1 MRELLTEVL
10 ASTKG
15 KKMRIALTGFSI
27 GWGIFILIVLIS
39 AGNGLINGMKYN
51 FKAYNI
57 GMVTLTPRTTSL
69 PFEGQREGRPVRLY
83 EDDAAY
89 LKRQFGDTVVR
100 TIPVVSHPVQARR
113 GKGYANTSVDGY
125 APGYAAAPNVHVTEG
140 RDLNDNDMQQQR
152 KVCVIPARLKE
163 VFFPQRTAS
172 VVGQTLRLNDI
183 PFVVIGV
190 YEPWLTENTSRAIF
204 APLSTVKTLFSPEGR
219 LDRLYLQTAKLT
231 TEADNVKFNARVRR
245 ELAVRKGFAPTD
257 MRAVKIDNLYELPVL
272 VNSILTSL
280 NIFVVVIGLA
290 TLISGIVGIS
300 NIMLITV
307 KERTREIG
315 IRRAVGSKGRQ
326 IIMLVLSESV
336 VIALT
341 FGYAGMAL
349 AVILMELVDKAIE
362 QAGSSNVFSH
372 PTISLSYVLIISIV
386 MVVAG
391 LIAGYIP
398 AKYAA
403 RIKLVDALSASNN
416 C

>member
-1 MRELLTEVL
+1 M
-10 ASTKG
+10 
-15 KKMRIALTGFSI
+15 
-27 GWGIFILIVLIS
+27 
-39 AGNGLINGMKYN
+39 
-51 FKAYNI
+51 
-57 GMVTLTPRTTSL
+57 
-69 PFEGQREGRPVRLY
+69 
-83 EDDAAY
+83 
-89 LKRQFGDTVVR
+89 
-100 TIPVVSHPVQARR
+100 
-113 GKGYANTSVDGY
+113 
-125 APGYAAAPNVHVTEG
+125 
-140 RDLNDNDMQQQR
+140 
-152 KVCVIPARLKE
+152 
-163 VFFPQRTAS
+163 
-172 VVGQTLRLNDI
+172 
-183 PFVVIGV
+183 
-190 YEPWLTENTSRAIF
+190 
-204 APLSTVKTLFSPEGR
+204 KTLFSPEGR